1 MLTQV
6 EGIVNYRPITRVS
19 ADPRDMEALS
29 PMQIWCPGV
38 TITTSANVL
47 PPGPVEGE
55 VLRKAFQR
63 ARAKVDAFWKAWS
76 RDYLSTLRD
85 RKKWNNT
92 REDIKVGQLVMLEDE
107 SKHREGWKLGR
118 VVTVTGD
125 ETHGRTVE
133 VWTGKKKVFKRDVT
147 KVVPLEVE

>member
-1 MLTQV
+1 
-6 EGIVNYRPITRVS
+6 
-19 ADPRDMEALS
+19 MEALS